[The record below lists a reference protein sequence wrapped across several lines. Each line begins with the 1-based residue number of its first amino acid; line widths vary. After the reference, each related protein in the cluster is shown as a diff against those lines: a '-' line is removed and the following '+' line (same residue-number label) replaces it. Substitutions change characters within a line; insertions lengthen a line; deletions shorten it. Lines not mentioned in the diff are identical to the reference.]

1 MPQKQFVQLL
11 DQVTTESRSF
21 LESTEMANNEAFE
34 SMLDQALE
42 AFTFKLGRLLDCER
56 SSLFLVDK
64 ERGELWLKVAEEEGG
79 VPVTVRMP
87 IDKGIAGHVAT
98 TGEALRVDDA
108 YEHPSFNPEV
118 DRKTGFRTRSILCV
132 PLRDANDRVFAVAQ
146 LLNPR
151 DRACFCEADEARF
164 AEFTDSIG
172 VILETWWT
180 MSKRQRE
187 SGVA

>member
-1 MPQKQFVQLL
+1 
-11 DQVTTESRSF
+11 
-21 LESTEMANNEAFE
+21 MANNEAFE

-108 YEHPSFNPEV
+108 YQHPGFNPEV

-151 DRACFCEADEARF
+151 DGSCFGEADEARF
-164 AEFTDSIG
+164 AEFTASIG